1 MEQDYKS
8 DSSNEDEEKLSK
20 VNVSTP
26 NQQASEIKQKQ
37 EDDTDHENKDLNK
50 KEICED
56 ISQQDS
62 TKIDNKQENDDPHIN
77 DDDMEMDE
85 KYILN
90 TY

>member
-1 MEQDYKS
+1 MEQDYNS

-20 VNVSTP
+20 LNVSTP
-26 NQQASEIKQKQ
+26 NQQASEIEQKQ

-50 KEICED
+50 KEISED

-62 TKIDNKQENDDPHIN
+62 TKIENKQENDDPHTN
-77 DDDMEMDE
+77 DDEMDE